1 MTVATFTAV
10 VNELLPEP
18 AAGLLNGMLF
28 GTRASL
34 TPELYRA
41 LVTTG
46 TLHIIAL
53 SGMNITILTNLVNLV
68 LLKLISRRPASLLTI
83 LLIGGFVWF
92 VGASPSVVR
101 AAIMGGIS
109 LLAVIFGRQT
119 WAILSWLLA
128 IGIMLLLNFS
138 WLGELSFQ
146 LSALATLGI
155 ILFSGKQGE
164 GAALVG
170 APFAAHPSNRL
181 EASAGD
187 AGRGTPKK
195 GSPLVG
201 ILGGKP
207 AAGPAE
213 SKLRMTVLENV
224 RLPAALWPLWS
235 LMLDDLRL
243 TLAAQVFTIPLI
255 LWAFHRVSLVS
266 PLANLLIGWVIAP
279 VTALGILTVAVG
291 SVFLPAGQVLAW
303 IVWIP
308 LTYLVKIVEIVSTLP
323 FASLGW

>member
-34 TPELYRA
+34 TPELYQA
-41 LVTTG
+41 LITTG

-119 WAILSWLLA
+119 WAILFWLLA

-155 ILFSGKQGE
+155 ILFGKGNAAEVGVPWLSRRQGPDPS
-164 GAALVG
+164 LV
-170 APFAAHPSNRL
+170 HQPS
-181 EASAGD
+181 SAK
-187 AGRGTPKK
+187 AVT
-195 GSPLVG
+195 
-201 ILGGKP
+201 
-207 AAGPAE
+207 AFE
-213 SKLRMTVLENV
+213 TV
-224 RLPAALWPLWS
+224 RLPAAFVMLWQLIKE
-235 LMLDDLRL
+235 DLRL

-279 VTALGILTVAVG
+279 VTALGILTAAVG